1 MNGIQNF
8 ALIVFA
14 FLIILLMP
22 ILPMWLLTAA
32 LVLGLWKAW
41 ILRTGS
47 GQPPR
52 LLIMAIGALLLSFIL
67 LDSQPLFSRESS
79 SSLVCICT
87 LLFCLDRP
95 HARQVMLLHSGLFA
109 MLIAV
114 LVMRGPPLPLFVYF
128 FMTVLIFFSLMIHHL
143 PPTAVFSLWP
153 LGRNIIKIALPV
165 SALLLPVY
173 FFFPE
178 FRPPANDYAVTGMSD
193 LLEPGRIAKLA
204 QSDRLAFRIRF
215 LNDVPAGQALYWR
228 GAVLEDSYGM
238 IWRKSRGIEL
248 EDFPMRDIA
257 GAIPYEMIPD
267 NRMGIYL
274 PLLEHTLA
282 VKGLG
287 SSATKV
293 WWNSQLRIFQSQNEI
308 ILASAS
314 PHDRFVA
321 RQVPN
326 HTELKIQIS
335 DRVQTLVDQIKR
347 LSPEQQVEFILN
359 LLRDF
364 SYTLEPGTLKQYDAL
379 DDFLFEQKKGFCEH
393 FAAAFASLLQLAGTP
408 ARVITGYEG
417 GVFIDGSDF
426 LVVRD
431 SDAHAWTEVYLDGQW
446 RRIDPSSVVRN
457 VGSIES
463 KRLWITALPA
473 AWISYYLRIATMK
486 LREWAEQFE
495 YVFMI
500 LVGVLLIVVPLQIW
514 RLQKNKRERP
524 PWQQQMEAFLLFCR
538 KRGIERDAHEGMR
551 DFLQRVATHFPNR
564 TAEILDLSALF
575 QGVAY
580 GPEQDSNEAQNL
592 KAKFRD
598 VRRLLKSQK

>member
-8 ALIVFA
+8 ALLVFA

-22 ILPMWLLTAA
+22 ILPIWLVTAA
-32 LVLGLWKAW
+32 FVLGLWKAW
-41 ILRTGS
+41 VLRTGS

-67 LDSQPLFSRESS
+67 LDSLPLFSRESS
-79 SSLVCICT
+79 ISLVCISS

-95 HARQVMLLHSGLFA
+95 HARQVMLVHGGLFA
-109 MLIAV
+109 MLIGV
-114 LVMRGPPLPLFVYF
+114 LVMRGPPLPLFLYF

-143 PPTAVFSLWP
+143 PPTALFSLWP
-153 LGRNIIKIALPV
+153 LGRNILKIALPV

-178 FRPPANDYAVTGMSD
+178 IRPPANDYAVTGMSD

-248 EDFPMRDIA
+248 EDFPSREIS
-257 GAIPYEMIPD
+257 GAFHYEMIPE
-267 NRMGIYL
+267 NRLGIYL
-274 PLLEHTLA
+274 PLLEHTVA

-293 WWNSQLRIFQSQNEI
+293 WWHSQLRIFQSQNEI

-321 RQVPN
+321 REVPN
-326 HTELKIQIS
+326 HAELKIQIS
-335 DRVQTLVDQIKR
+335 DRVQILVNQIKR
-347 LSPEQQVEFILN
+347 LSPEQQVEFILD

-364 SYTLEPGTLKQYDAL
+364 SYTLEPGTLKQDDAL
-379 DDFLFEQKKGFCEH
+379 DDFLFDKKKGFCEH

-417 GVFIDGSDF
+417 GVFIDNSDF

-431 SDAHAWTEVYLDGQW
+431 SDAHAWTEVYLDGRW

-457 VGSIES
+457 LASIES

-473 AWISYYLRIATMK
+473 AWIAYSLRVVTMK
-486 LREWAEQFE
+486 LREWTEQFD
-495 YVFMI
+495 YVWMI
-500 LVGVLLIVVPLQIW
+500 LVGVLLIIVPLQIW
-514 RLQKNKRERP
+514 RMQQNKLNRP
-524 PWQQQMEAFLLFCR
+524 PWQQHMDGFLLDCR
-538 KRGIERDAHEGMR
+538 KRGVERDTHEGMR
-551 DFLQRVATHFPNR
+551 DFLQRAATHFPGR
-564 TAEILDLSALF
+564 AAEIQDLSELF
-575 QGVAY
+575 HQVVY
-580 GPEQDSNEAQNL
+580 GPELDPNDARNL
-592 KAKFRD
+592 KSRFRE
-598 VRRLLKSQK
+598 VRRLLKNQK